1 MSKASPNGDYV
12 RCNLKVT
19 KIDHPEIY
27 NHLVSINDR
36 AEEIRHLIRLG
47 LMVKNGNMPIGM
59 GAIKHNTL
67 GTTVPTEVPID
78 ESNSDTANGSKQSA
92 SLKSEDNNLVIKGEP
107 DLDFG
112 DELLGI

>member
-1 MSKASPNGDYV
+1 
-12 RCNLKVT
+12 
-19 KIDHPEIY
+19 
-27 NHLVSINDR
+27 
-36 AEEIRHLIRLG
+36 
-47 LMVKNGNMPIGM
+47 MPIGM
-59 GAIKHNTL
+59 GAIKHHTL

-78 ESNSDTANGSKQSA
+78 GNRILDTANGLKQSA

>member
-27 NHLVSINDR
+27 NHLASINDR

-59 GAIKHNTL
+59 GASKHHTS
-67 GTTVPTEVPID
+67 GTTVATEVQID
-78 ESNSDTANGSKQSA
+78 ESNTDTGNESNQSA
-92 SLKSEDNNLVIKGEP
+92 SLKNDDNNLLIKDEP
-107 DLDFG
+107 GLDFG